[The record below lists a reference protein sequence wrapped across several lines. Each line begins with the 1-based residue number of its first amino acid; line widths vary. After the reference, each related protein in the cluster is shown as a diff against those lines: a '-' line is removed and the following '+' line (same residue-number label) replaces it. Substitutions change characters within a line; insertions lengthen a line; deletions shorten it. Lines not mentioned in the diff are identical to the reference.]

1 MAQVTVLIPAHNAA
15 PTLAQTLDSLTQQ
28 HFRDFA
34 VLVVDDASAD
44 DTAAIARSYADRL
57 QLDVLT
63 LARNAGVAGAL
74 NAGLARIDTPYIARL
89 DADDLAMPQRLA
101 AQVAFLEAQPEID
114 VCGTALELFD
124 DVPGHG
130 TKLALKPAGDA
141 TIKTSLIQGNCM
153 AHPSMLM
160 RRSFFDDVG
169 HYDPRFDYAEDYELW
184 CRGALLGK
192 RYENLAEPLTRYRV
206 HAGQVSQQKRQLQ
219 IERDIQIRRRYLT
232 GLLGGAA
239 VGNLPEFLSPMIVFT
254 SRDIGLSVTQQALP
268 LLFKLGNLVPD
279 PAMFH
284 AIVASSI
291 ARHLA

>member
-15 PTLAQTLDSLTQQ
+15 ATLAQTLDSLTQQ

-34 VLVVDDASAD
+34 VLVVNDASTD
-44 DTAAIARSYADRL
+44 HTAAIAHSYADRL
-57 QLDVLT
+57 QIDVLT
-63 LARNAGVAGAL
+63 LEQNAGVAGAL
-74 NAGLARIDTPYIARL
+74 NAGLARIDSPYIARL

-101 AQVAFLEAQPEID
+101 IQVAFLEAQPGID
-114 VCGTALELFD
+114 ACGTAMELFV

-130 TKLALKPAGDA
+130 TQLTVKPASDA
-141 TIKTSLIQGNCM
+141 AIKTTLIQNNCM
-153 AHPSMLM
+153 GHPSMLI

-192 RYENLAEPLTRYRV
+192 CYANLAEPLTRYRV
-206 HAGQVSQQKRQLQ
+206 HAGQVSQQKSLLQ
-219 IERDIQIRRRYLT
+219 AERDIQVRRRYVT

-239 VGNLPEFLSPMIVFT
+239 TGNLPDFLSPLIVFT
-254 SRDIGLSVTQQALP
+254 NRSIGLAVTQQSLP
-268 LLFKLGNLVPD
+268 LLFKLGSVAPD
-279 PAMFH
+279 PAIFH
-284 AIVASSI
+284 AIVANSI